1 MLTQPGAPLVPRCR
15 YTRLAPAAT
24 LATPRAP
31 ACRLAR
37 CAGRRTA
44 TAAVPSGD
52 GGAGGAGDD
61 AADVSSGD
69 VFGELLSAQLSA
81 EIQRRRGLLLFE
93 AELAKEDDQVDV
105 ARAALYI
112 ALHHVPDLDVD
123 AYVARLDVMGRELE
137 TFLPPPDERYTR
149 RMLLAINAYMYD
161 HLGFKGA
168 PSGSYYSVAN
178 SCLNTVLDTRV
189 GIPLTLCAVYMELAR
204 RVRLPMVGINL
215 PAHFMC
221 RPAVEDIEVLVDAYN
236 GGEIISVEDAE
247 ALLSPLYG
255 TDAKVELDRSFF
267 LDNAP
272 KPRLFLT
279 RMLTNLKAREGCAGI
294 DAPVQ
299 HDCAAPVP
307 TGRR

>member
-1 MLTQPGAPLVPRCR
+1 VRC
-15 YTRLAPAAT
+15 AAT
-24 LATPRAP
+24 
-31 ACRLAR
+31 
-37 CAGRRTA
+37 
-44 TAAVPSGD
+44 D
-52 GGAGGAGDD
+52 GSRGGDD
-61 AADVSSGD
+61 AADVSSGGDDAADASGGGSEAAAVSSGAND
-69 VFGELLSAQLSA
+69 VGEAAFGELLSAQLSA
-81 EIQRRRGLLLFE
+81 EIARRRGLLLFE
-93 AELAKEDDQVDV
+93 AELSQEDEHVDV

-123 AYVARLDVMGRELE
+123 AYIARLDAMGRELE
-137 TFLPPPDERYTR
+137 SFLPPPDERYTR
-149 RMLLAINAYMYD
+149 RMLLAINRYMYE

-168 PSGSYYSVAN
+168 PSGSYYSVEN

-236 GGEIISVEDAE
+236 EGAIISVEDAE

-255 TDAKVELDRSFF
+255 ADAKVELDRGFF
-267 LDNAP
+267 QDNAP

-279 RMLTNLKAREGCAGI
+279 RMLTNLKVRRRGRGASGA
-294 DAPVQ
+294 DALKS
-299 HDCAAPVP
+299 
-307 TGRR
+307 